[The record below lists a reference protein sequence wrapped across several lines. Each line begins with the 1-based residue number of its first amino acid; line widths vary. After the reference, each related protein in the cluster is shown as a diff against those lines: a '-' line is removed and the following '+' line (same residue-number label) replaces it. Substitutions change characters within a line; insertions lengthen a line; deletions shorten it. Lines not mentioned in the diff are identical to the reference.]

1 MPKILIYKKLI
12 FFFFAGDI
20 NERGHLHIAKSKDFS
35 SVAKVWFENGIEI
48 FEKGS
53 LTQKELAEAKKVVE
67 KNKDF
72 ITAQWNNFRKQGIV
86 KLKQINKL

>member
-35 SVAKVWFENGIEI
+35 RVAKIWFENGVEI

-53 LTQKELAEAKKVVE
+53 LTQKELTEAKKIVE

-72 ITAQWNNFRKQGIV
+72 IITQWNNFKKQGAV